1 MTSVLIGHT
10 GFVGGL
16 LARRMSFDFT
26 VNRANL
32 HELRYRR
39 VERVICAGLPAAKWI
54 ANRDPAADRD
64 NVGRLCDVLD
74 TVTTKTFVLISTIDV
89 YPFTRNADEEFDPRG
104 VPNHSYGTHRL
115 EFETFIRDRFPDARI
130 IRLPALFGVGL
141 RKNVLFDLLHG
152 NQLELINP
160 DSHFQWYPL
169 ERLPDDIELADAHG
183 LRLVNLF
190 TEPVA
195 TRDILEQF
203 FPDAAVGARA
213 QPPAHYDLHTRHAA
227 LFGGQ
232 GRYILSAQETLTE
245 LGEFCRS
252 AGARTPAVHT

>member
-16 LARRMSFDFT
+16 LARRRSFD
-26 VNRANL
+26 VRINRTNL
-32 HELRYRR
+32 HELRNIEA
-39 VERVICAGLPAAKWI
+39 ERVVCAGLPAAKWI

-64 NVGRLCDVLD
+64 NVRRLCDVLD
-74 TVTTKTFVLISTIDV
+74 TVTTGTFVLISTIDV
-89 YPFTRNADEEFDPRG
+89 YPCTRGADEDFDPSG
-104 VPNHSYGTHRL
+104 VPNHCYGTHRL
-115 EFETFIRDRFPDARI
+115 QFETFVRDRFPDALI
-130 IRLPALFGVGL
+130 IRLPALFGPGL

-152 NQLELINP
+152 NQLDLINP

-169 ERLPDDIELADAHG
+169 ERLPGDIELAETHG

-195 TRDILEQF
+195 TRDILERF
-203 FPDAAVGARA
+203 FPRAAVGARA
-213 QPPAHYDLHTRHAA
+213 QPAAHYDLQTRHAA

-232 GRYILSAQETLTE
+232 GRYIQSAKETLTE
-245 LGEFCRS
+245 LREFCGSAAVRS
-252 AGARTPAVHT
+252 